1 VRESVRES
9 FQESFSRFTRESG
22 DEHSLL
28 IDDSYTPGYDFNW
41 VGLFVGMSVPML
53 RRMLA
58 WMLVVLLP
66 ASVQAAET
74 KSAVLHS
81 QGGVWVNGMEAA
93 DSSAVFPGDLL
104 ETKPGFTASLSE
116 DGSTVSI
123 QPESVVKFEDN
134 LLILDH
140 GNLLVG
146 TTTGMRV
153 RVHCITV
160 IPVSETEWTQYE
172 VTDVNGS
179 IQVAAHKKDVRI
191 EIEGNHQKMPSA
203 TEASGGSSGGSV
215 VHEGEQATRRESEV
229 CGVPPNPASYR
240 GAIQPKWI
248 AAGAVGTGILI
259 CLLAHCFGGGSGPVS
274 PDKP

>member
-1 VRESVRES
+1 
-9 FQESFSRFTRESG
+9 
-22 DEHSLL
+22 
-28 IDDSYTPGYDFNW
+28 
-41 VGLFVGMSVPML
+41 MSVPILQRTL
-53 RRMLA
+53 RRILA
-58 WMLVVLLP
+58 WTLVVWLP
-66 ASVQAAET
+66 ASLQAADT

-93 DSSAVFPGDLL
+93 DASAVFPGDLL
-104 ETKPGFTASLSE
+104 ETKPGFSASLSA
-116 DGSTVSI
+116 DGSTVAI

-134 LLILDH
+134 LLVLDH

-160 IPVSETEWTQYE
+160 IPVSDTEWTQYE
-172 VTDVNGS
+172 VTDVTGN

-191 EIEGNHQKMPSA
+191 ELEGHHAKTPSVTQA
-203 TEASGGSSGGSV
+203 PGGTSGGITGGTT
-215 VHEGEQATRRESEV
+215 VHEGEQASRRESEA
-229 CGVPPNPASYR
+229 CGAPLNPVSMLKGVNPAW
-240 GAIQPKWI
+240 A

-259 CLLAHCFGGGSGPVS
+259 CWLAHCFGGGSGPVS